1 MVATVLGSLIIAI
14 VTQSG
19 NPAPDCR
26 GVPAANAPSAL
37 PNDNR
42 APAGTMKDGVLTV
55 RLVARAATWRPE
67 GAQGC
72 GLPVFAFA
80 EEGKAAQIPGPLIR
94 VPVGTQVRVILRNEL
109 GESIRIRGLHER
121 VPEWR
126 SVGAGRAQLFMDS
139 SAVEITGDTEREFR
153 FRATLPG
160 NFYYWGRRSA
170 ADSGWRRNPG
180 RLKPDLSGAEDGQL
194 VGALV
199 VDPEDGSPPD
209 RVLVLTHWRFPG
221 TRSTEDPGTARE
233 LNAINGLSWPHSE
246 RLSATV
252 GDTLRWS
259 VLNPASTSHVMHLHG
274 FYYRILSRGGV
285 SAYDSVLTLSQQESV
300 VSEFMAPNRTMTIEW
315 VPEKPGNWLFHC
327 HFLVH
332 MSPAQSFA
340 RVFGPAKAGQAS
352 AHADHASSGMA
363 GPMVGITVK
372 PAGGTTADALL
383 RPLRQLRLFAN
394 ERPRVFGDLPGL
406 GFVLQSGTTAPASDS
421 IRIPGTPIIL
431 TRGEP
436 TQITVF
442 NRLRVPLGV
451 HWHGIEL
458 ASYFDGVPEF
468 SGSSG
473 RTMAAMQ
480 PGDSFAVHM
489 TPPRAGTFIYHVH
502 SEEFDELNSGL
513 YGPLIVLE
521 SAQSWDPERDHTF
534 VISNGGPGD
543 SHKTIF
549 VNGSATPAPIEM
561 RVGVTHRLRFIAIP
575 ANGEFVVRLLD
586 ANTPVTWRQVARD
599 GADLPS
605 AQIVQ
610 SPARTRVDVGNNE
623 GLRVHAQGGGRSNPR
638 GRSTCSGPSH
648 QAAGSRAVARV
659 RLETRSEAGAE
670 LRCAELVVAR
680 SDAHWR
686 PMDAAER

>member
-1 MVATVLGSLIIAI
+1 MVTAVVGSLIIAS

-26 GVPAANAPSAL
+26 GVPPANAASAL

-42 APAGTMKDGVLTV
+42 VPAGTMKDGVLTL
-55 RLVARAATWRPE
+55 RLVARPAAWHPE

-72 GLPVFAFA
+72 GLRVHAFA
-80 EEGKAAQIPGPLIR
+80 EEGKPAQIPGPLIR
-94 VPVGTQVRVILRNEL
+94 VPVGTEVRVILRNDL
-109 GESIRIRGLHER
+109 GESVRIRGLLER
-121 VPEWR
+121 AREWQLL
-126 SVGAGRAQLFMDS
+126 GLARAQSLMDS
-139 SAVEITGDTEREFR
+139 NAVEVAKDEVRELR
-153 FRATLPG
+153 FRVTMPG
-160 NFYYWGRRSA
+160 NFYYWGIRSA
-170 ADSGWRRNPG
+170 VDTAWRRNTG
-180 RLKPDLSGAEDGQL
+180 RQRPDLSSSEDGQL

-199 VDPEDGSPPD
+199 VDPENGSPPD
-209 RVLVLTHWRFPG
+209 RIFVLTHWRVRG
-221 TRSTEDPGTARE
+221 ARTVEDPANVRE

-252 GDTLRWS
+252 GDTLRWR
-259 VLNPASTSHVMHLHG
+259 VLNPAATSHTMHLHG
-274 FYYRILSRGGV
+274 FYYRIVQRGGV
-285 SAYDSVLTLSQQESV
+285 SAYDSVLAPSQQETV

-340 RVFGPAKAGQAS
+340 RLFGQANVAQPT
-352 AHADHASSGMA
+352 AHADHASIGMA

-372 PAGGTTADALL
+372 PAGGRAADAPV

-394 ERPRVFGDLPGL
+394 ERPRVFGDFPGL
-406 GFVLQSGTTAPASDS
+406 GFVLQSGSNAPASDS
-421 IRIPGTPIIL
+421 IRIPGTPIVL
-431 TRGEP
+431 TRDEP
-436 TQITVF
+436 IQITVF

-458 ASYFDGVPEF
+458 ASYFDGVAGF
-468 SGSSG
+468 SGAPG

-480 PGDSFAVHM
+480 PGDSFVVHM
-489 TPPRAGTFIYHVH
+489 TPPRAGTFMYHIH
-502 SEEFDELNSGL
+502 SEQLDELNSGL

-521 SAQSWDPERDHTF
+521 PGQNWDAERDHVF

-549 VNGSATPAPIEM
+549 INGSATPAPIDM
-561 RVGVTHRLRFIAIP
+561 KVGVPHRLRFISIP
-575 ANGEFVVRLLD
+575 ANGEFLVRLLD
-586 ANTPVTWRQVARD
+586 GNTPVTWRQVARD

-610 SPARTRVDVGNNE
+610 SPARTRVDVGITKDFE
-623 GLRVHAQGGGRSNPR
+623 FTPTEPADLILEVDLRAPGHPTKLPV
-638 GRSTCSGPSH
+638 
-648 QAAGSRAVARV
+648 RV
-659 RLETRSEAGAE
+659 R
-670 LRCAELVVAR
+670 
-680 SDAHWR
+680 
-686 PMDAAER
+686 

>member
-1 MVATVLGSLIIAI
+1 MVTAVTGSLIIAL

-55 RLVARAATWRPE
+55 RLVARPAAWHPE

-72 GLPVFAFA
+72 GLRVNAFA
-80 EEGKAAQIPGPLIR
+80 EDGKPAQIPGPLIR
-94 VPVGTQVRVILRNEL
+94 VPVGTDVRVILRNDL
-109 GESIRIRGLHER
+109 GESVRIRGLLER
-121 VPEWR
+121 SRQWQ
-126 SVGAGRAQLFMDS
+126 SLGSARAQLLMDS
-139 SAVEITGDTEREFR
+139 NAVEIAKDEVREIR
-153 FRATLPG
+153 FVATLPG
-160 NFYYWGRRSA
+160 NFYYWGITSA
-170 ADSGWRRNPG
+170 VDTAWRRNPG
-180 RLKPDLSGAEDGQL
+180 RLRYDLSGAEDGQL
-194 VGALV
+194 VGALI
-199 VDPEDGSPPD
+199 VDAERSAPAD
-209 RVLVLTHWRFPG
+209 RVFVLTHWRVPG
-221 TRSTEDPGTARE
+221 TRTTEDPGTARE

-252 GDTLRWS
+252 GDTLRWR
-259 VLNPASTSHVMHLHG
+259 VLNPAATSHTMHLHG
-274 FYYRILSRGGV
+274 FYYRIISRGGV
-285 SAYDSVLTLSQQESV
+285 SAYDSALAPSQQQSV

-340 RVFGPAKAGQAS
+340 RLFGAANVPQAS
-352 AHADHASSGMA
+352 GHADHAGGGMA
-363 GPMVGITVK
+363 GPIVGIAVK
-372 PAGGTTADALL
+372 PAGGTAADVPA

-394 ERPRVFGDLPGL
+394 ERPRVFGELPGL
-406 GFVLQSGTTAPASDS
+406 GFILQSGSTAPAKDS

-458 ASYFDGVPEF
+458 ASYFDGVPGF
-468 SGSSG
+468 SGAAG
-473 RTMAAMQ
+473 RTMPAMQ
-480 PGDSFAVHM
+480 PGDSFVVHM
-489 TPPRAGTFIYHVH
+489 TPPRAGTFIYHIH
-502 SEEFDELNSGL
+502 SEQGDELNSGL

-521 SAQSWDPERDHTF
+521 PAQSWAREKDHIF

-586 ANTPVTWRQVARD
+586 GNTPVTWRQVARD

-605 AQIVQ
+605 AHIVQ
-610 SPARTRVDVGNNE
+610 SPARTRVDVGITKDFE
-623 GLRVHAQGGGRSNPR
+623 FTPKEPGDLMLEVDLRAPGHP
-638 GRSTCSGPSH
+638 TKL
-648 QAAGSRAVARV
+648 AVRV
-659 RLETRSEAGAE
+659 Q
-670 LRCAELVVAR
+670 
-680 SDAHWR
+680 
-686 PMDAAER
+686 